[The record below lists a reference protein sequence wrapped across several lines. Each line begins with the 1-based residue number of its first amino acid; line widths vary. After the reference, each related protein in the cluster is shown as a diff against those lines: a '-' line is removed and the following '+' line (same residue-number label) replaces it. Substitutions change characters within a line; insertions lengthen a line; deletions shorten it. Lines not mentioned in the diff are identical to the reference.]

1 MDPGSQ
7 SKLPATDIVHAIAF
21 GALAVGVLDGLDA
34 ILVWALRGV
43 GPQRVFQGVAAG
55 LLGPE
60 AFQRGAPAA
69 ALGLALHF
77 LIATAVVAVYVLAS
91 RALPALLRR
100 PVACGAAYGVGVWL
114 VMNFAV
120 IPLAFDRGPR
130 LSPGMVAN
138 GLFAHVFLVG
148 LPAAWA
154 ARRAARAPGR
164 APLAATTT
172 GT

>member
-1 MDPGSQ
+1 MAGGTARQLSSSGIFGS
-7 SKLPATDIVHAIAF
+7 IAL

-34 ILVWALRGV
+34 VVVWALRGV
-43 GPQRVFQGVAAG
+43 GPARVFQGIAAG

-60 AFQRGAPAA
+60 ARSMGAPAA
-69 ALGLALHF
+69 LLGVALHF
-77 LIATAVVAVYVLAS
+77 FIAAVVVAVFVLAS
-91 RALPALLRR
+91 RARPLLLRR
-100 PVACGAAYGVGVWL
+100 PLVAGALYGVGVWL

-130 LSPGMVAN
+130 LSAGMVAN

-154 ARRAARAPGR
+154 ARRAARGATVPER
-164 APLAATTT
+164 IAAERS
-172 GT
+172 